1 MSEKFECLNDRHIA
15 FIQQQSLFFVATADR
30 EGLVNTSPKGM
41 DSLRVIGSHNL
52 VWLNLTG
59 SGNETA
65 AHVLAYD
72 RMTLMWCSFDK
83 EPLILRVYGHARV
96 CQPADSEWQGLQAL
110 FPAYPGA
117 RQIFSLDLNLVQ
129 SSCGF
134 AVPLYDFVSERT
146 VLNDWAENRGQ
157 SGITQYWQDKNRLS
171 LDNKD
176 TGMK

>member
-1 MSEKFECLNDRHIA
+1 MSDQFECLNDKHIA
-15 FIQQQSLFFVATADR
+15 FIQKQLVFFVATADNDS
-30 EGLVNTSPKGM
+30 LVNVSPKGM
-41 DSLRVIGSHNL
+41 DSLRVIDNHHL

-65 AHVLAYD
+65 AHILTHN

-83 EPLILRVYGHARV
+83 EPLILRAYGHARV
-96 CQPADSEWQGLQAL
+96 CHPADSDWQALQAL
-110 FPAYPGA
+110 FPTYHGA
-117 RQIFSLDLNLVQ
+117 RQIFSLDFNLVQ

-146 VLNDWAENRGQ
+146 VLNDWAKSRGQ
-157 SGITQYWQDKNRLS
+157 SGIAQYWQDKNRLS